1 MENIEIE
8 KLEEKILTLTKENK
22 RLRKLTILMTVFIV
36 IIFIIQ
42 VYNLLAELFP

>member
-8 KLEEKILTLTKENK
+8 KFEEKILTLTKENK